1 MVYLLLLIALCAVIV
16 FFRLRSMVIRREKCL
31 GFIENYNPGSAE
43 EIMNAIMTHRRTLP
57 PELVT
62 ALIWS
67 ESCFHSRAVGDGG
80 DSLGLGQL
88 SPAATDEIEDYYSI
102 EVDRGRLFEIDYNV
116 CMTCLFLN
124 RAKVAAK
131 PFQVDLYLY
140 YRALLAYKDWLTWIN
155 HSYIKADRAW
165 VCYNTLRYGYQ
176 RYGRRVGDVK
186 SAE

>member
-1 MVYLLLLIALCAVIV
+1 MVYLLLLIVLCAVIV
-16 FFRLRSMVIRREKCL
+16 FFRVRSMILRKEKCL
-31 GFIENYNPGSAE
+31 TFIERCNPGNAK

-67 ESCFHSRAVGDGG
+67 ESHFHPRAVGDDGQG
-80 DSLGLGQL
+80 LGLGQL
-88 SPAATDEIEDYYSI
+88 NPAATDELEEYYSI
-102 EVDRGRLFEIDYNV
+102 NVDRGRLFEIDYNV

-165 VCYNTLRYGYQ
+165 ECYNTLRYGYQ
-176 RYGRRVGDVK
+176 KYGRRVGEVR